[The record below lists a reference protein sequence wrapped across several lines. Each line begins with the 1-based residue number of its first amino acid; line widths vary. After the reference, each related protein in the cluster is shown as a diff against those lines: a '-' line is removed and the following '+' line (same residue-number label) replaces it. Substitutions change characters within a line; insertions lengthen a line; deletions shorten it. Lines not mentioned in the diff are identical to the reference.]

1 MLDRIQLS
9 GYKSI
14 KEMDLELGKLN
25 VFIGANG
32 AGKSNLISLFKLFNH
47 LLSNNLQQY
56 IAASGFADAILYYGS
71 KRTPQISTTF
81 YFTTLSGKNVYHMR
95 LVNAAQDTLIFA
107 DEAISFSRDGIEGQA
122 PIVSLGAGHRE
133 SKLLDEEQIISTAN
147 PKFNQKTARVIKS
160 IMQRWRVYH
169 FHDTSNEAKIKKQ
182 GYINDN
188 RYLRNDGG
196 NLAAFLYQMQQT
208 DQKYYKRILTTLK
221 SVIPFLGD
229 FVLAPNAIN
238 PEYIILNWREQDI
251 DTDTVF
257 GPNQLSDGTLRL
269 MALITLLLQPHP
281 PELIVID
288 EPELGLHPYAI
299 SVLAALL
306 KTVSRQTQIIVSTQ
320 SVTLVDQLEPE
331 HIVVVDRVD
340 DQSVFKRLNEQ
351 DLGSWLDDYSL
362 GELWEKNVLRGRP
375 SR

>member
-1 MLDRIQLS
+1 VLDRIQLS